1 MNMNEIT
8 RFEDTFARRQDAA
21 ERRKVGVFHT
31 NKTAR
36 IKLFIASKDGRK
48 MIPQD
53 KKKIGSGDKRIK
65 KPSYLRRKKK
75 IKTKK
80 DGGKDERFKTRAKD
94 RMNKLQFQIQYED
107 N

>member
-1 MNMNEIT
+1 MNEIT

-21 ERRKVGVFHT
+21 ARRKVGVFHT

-36 IKLFIASKDGRK
+36 IKLFISSKDGRK
-48 MIPQD
+48 IKVAQSN
-53 KKKIGSGDKRIK
+53 KKIASGDKRIK
-65 KPSYLRRKKK
+65 KPSYLCRKKK